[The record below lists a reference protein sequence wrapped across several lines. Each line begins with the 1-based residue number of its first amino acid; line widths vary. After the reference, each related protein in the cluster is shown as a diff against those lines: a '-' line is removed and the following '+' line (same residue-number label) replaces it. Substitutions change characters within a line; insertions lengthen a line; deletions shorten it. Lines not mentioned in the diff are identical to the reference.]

1 MVGIFEEAVKQN
13 SLKTINEVALE
24 LDVEQHV
31 LRFWETKFP
40 QITLIKGKGNRR
52 LYSQDNIKMLGLIK
66 KLLYIEGYTISG
78 AINYIKNDGQKFSN
92 DNVSEMSLQEVKNSL
107 FEIKDSLKSLIS

>member
-1 MVGIFEEAVKQN
+1 MVGIFEEAVRQN

-40 QITLIKGKGNRR
+40 QVKLVKGKGNRR
-52 LYSQDNIKMLGLIK
+52 LYSQDNIKTLTLIK
-66 KLLYIEGYTISG
+66 KLLYVEGYTIPG
-78 AINYIKNDGQKFSN
+78 AINYLKNGESKASN
-92 DNVSEMSLQEVKNSL
+92 DNVSEV
-107 FEIKDSLKSLIS
+107 SLKQVRSSLLQIKSNLSKLIS